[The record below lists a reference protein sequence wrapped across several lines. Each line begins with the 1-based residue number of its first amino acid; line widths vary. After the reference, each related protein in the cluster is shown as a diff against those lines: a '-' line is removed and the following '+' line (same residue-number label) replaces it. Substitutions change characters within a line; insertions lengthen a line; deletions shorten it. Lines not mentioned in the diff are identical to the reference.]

1 MANITDMYK
10 AEISNFLKT
19 VTIYFRPMSVIV
31 GDYLNTYVDTSLD
44 TTSVDYY
51 HSRLTGS
58 YIPGDTPMYVTS
70 TDTGESILFNKQN
83 LEVHPRTAA
92 IYRVPN
98 IEYDTLCKKYPE
110 QLDLIKS
117 IVYSASVPNNTEQVL
132 QYVSGDISLLQRNES
147 YSIIEAIQRYCKVVS
162 ERWWVKEYCYEIGYP
177 IALYSMFWQ
186 HLPLICMTKRM
197 TNIKTGSAHHQHVWD
212 YLMSKGLADY
222 RDILTTKQAMFLY
235 RNINY
240 ILANKGTADNLLVLS
255 DNIISDF
262 NITLYGKQLYQQQTS
277 RFDECRRTPEVVS
290 VPIVSYDTAAH
301 QYENISESMSAI
313 NSRMFQKG
321 IERINTISYVE
332 EIERQYGEVEE
343 DRLPTKLVELKK
355 DPVNSSHKHLFL
367 QFILETLVYRLV
379 NNKLSYT
386 VSFRDTL
393 TDTMVQLHA
402 VDAFLIMYYAIHK
415 SCNTTPVYTP
425 KYHLVRIP
433 YKLKKPSIEEFHKHV
448 YINDIPYDVDNHIH
462 LNKLMADIPWND
474 SVSKTRVEFST
485 LIYEQFS
492 AMLKHFYRLQNS
504 AELLDHR
511 CMMVAYHQLCM
522 YGNLE
527 KELTLHKTYE
537 AYINSFE
544 TVPYLLEAYDNYGS
558 TSMYSQ
564 LATSLLQSIIDFGDP
579 KFKSFAGATDSYSN
593 QFETMT
599 SLLIQLSSHNITF
612 LGTAREGA
620 DCIYMTPFVCHT
632 DNIYGTSTGVLDIN
646 TMIKLRSHDHIT
658 TKGKLYLDTDISKQY
673 EEIILSDTIYLSDL
687 SIDSVE
693 TVTTSDHL
701 RIVNDLKITYGD

>member
-1 MANITDMYK
+1 MSAI
-10 AEISNFLKT
+10 IS
-19 VTIYFRPMSVIV
+19 
-31 GDYLNTYVDTSLD
+31 DYLNTYVDTSLD
-44 TTSVDYY
+44 TVSVDYY
-51 HSRLTGS
+51 HDRLSGS

-70 TDTGESILFNKQN
+70 VDTGESILFSRQN
-83 LEVHPRTAA
+83 LELHPRTAA
-92 IYRVPN
+92 VYKVPN

-117 IVYSASVPNNTEQVL
+117 IVYPASIPSNTEQVL
-132 QYVSGDISLLQRNES
+132 QYMTGDTSLLQHNES

-177 IALYSMFWQ
+177 IALYSTFWQ
-186 HLPLICMTKRM
+186 YMTLICLTKRM

-222 RDILTTKQAMFLY
+222 RDVLTTKQAMFLY

-290 VPIVSYDTAAH
+290 VPIVSYATSSKE
-301 QYENISESMSAI
+301 YENVSESISVI

-332 EIERQYGEVEE
+332 EIEQQYGEVEE

-355 DPVNSSHKHLFL
+355 DPVNTSHKHLFL
-367 QFILETLVYRLV
+367 QFMLETLVYRIV
-379 NNKLSYT
+379 NDKLSYMVT
-386 VSFRDTL
+386 FRDTL
-393 TDTMVQLHA
+393 TDTTIQLHA
-402 VDAFLIMYYAIHK
+402 IDAFLIMYYAIHK
-415 SCNTTPVYTP
+415 SCNTTPVYIP

-433 YKLKKPSIEEFHKHV
+433 YKLKKPNIGEFHKYV
-448 YINDIPYDVDNHIH
+448 YINDIPYDVDQHIH
-462 LNKLMADIPWND
+462 LNRIMSDIPWND
-474 SVSKTRVEFST
+474 NISKSKAEFST
-485 LIYEQFS
+485 LIYDQFS
-492 AMLKHFYRLQNS
+492 AMLKHFYMLQNS

-511 CMMVAYHQLCM
+511 CMMVAYHQLCA
-522 YGNLE
+522 YGNIE

-537 AYINSFE
+537 AYISSLE
-544 TVPYLLEAYDNYGS
+544 SVSYLLNVYDSSGS

-564 LATSLLQSIIDFGDP
+564 LATTLLQSIIDFSDI
-579 KFKSFAGATDSYSN
+579 KFKTFIGTTDSYSN

-599 SLLIQLSSHNITF
+599 SLLVQLSSHNITF
-612 LGTAREGA
+612 LGTSREET

-632 DNIYGTSTGVLDIN
+632 DNVYGTSIGVLDIN
-646 TMIKLRSHDHIT
+646 TMIKLKAYDYT
-658 TKGKLYLDTDISKQY
+658 TSAHKLYLDTDISKQY
-673 EEIILSDTIYLSDL
+673 DQVTLSDTIHLADI

-693 TVTTSDHL
+693 SVTTSDNL
-701 RIVNDLKITYGD
+701 RIINDLQITYGD